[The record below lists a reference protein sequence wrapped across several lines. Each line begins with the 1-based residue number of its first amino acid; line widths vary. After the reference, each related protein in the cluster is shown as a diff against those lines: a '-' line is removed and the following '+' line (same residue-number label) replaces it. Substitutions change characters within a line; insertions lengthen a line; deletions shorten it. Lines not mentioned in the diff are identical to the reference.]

1 MISNKGGRVKALQ
14 NIAASIGVVVDE
26 GDSDQVW
33 IYELIL
39 QGMLGLKD
47 QERDLVYFKYGLQM
61 NDIRISQIT
70 GIAEEDVLIRCLCS
84 MQKLEE
90 ILKG

>member
-26 GDSDQVW
+26 SDSDQVW

-39 QGMLGLKD
+39 QGMLELED
-47 QERDLVYFKYGLQM
+47 HERDLVYFRYGLQM
-61 NDIRISQIT
+61 NEVQISKMT
-70 GIAEEDVLIRCLCS
+70 GIAEEDVLDKCLCS
-84 MQKLEE
+84 KQKLEK

>member
-1 MISNKGGRVKALQ
+1 MDVLH
-14 NIAASIGVVVDE
+14 NIATSMGVEVDE
-26 GDSDQVW
+26 EADHVW

-39 QGMLGLKD
+39 QGMLELEY

-70 GIAEEDVLIRCLCS
+70 GITEENVLIKSLCS
-84 MQKLEE
+84 KQKLEK